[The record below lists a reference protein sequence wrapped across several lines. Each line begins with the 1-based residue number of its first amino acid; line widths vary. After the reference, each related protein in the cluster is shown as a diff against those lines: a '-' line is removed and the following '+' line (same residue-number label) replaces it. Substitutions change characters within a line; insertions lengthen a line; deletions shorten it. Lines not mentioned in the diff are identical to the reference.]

1 MFLKSLERWNKR
13 GIKKKKK
20 GPIVA
25 FPLKRP
31 THTMLPRP
39 ADSNRPIVVKLKRGL
54 EYSDYAYFEPVRPLF
69 KHQALDY
76 LNLRNNFYEYISISK
91 GLPSNKIIGVP

>member
-1 MFLKSLERWNKR
+1 
-13 GIKKKKK
+13 
-20 GPIVA
+20 
-25 FPLKRP
+25 
-31 THTMLPRP
+31 MLPRP

>member
-1 MFLKSLERWNKR
+1 
-13 GIKKKKK
+13 
-20 GPIVA
+20 
-25 FPLKRP
+25 
-31 THTMLPRP
+31 MLPRP

-76 LNLRNNFYEYISISK
+76 LNLRNNFYEYISI
-91 GLPSNKIIGVP
+91 